1 MLYEIYITLNV
12 SFVLWVQDLL
22 ILLQNLLKL
31 QTILF
36 INFQNYMSK
45 IQNINFIDEKLSLDY
60 LVFNLPRF
68 RPRMLEVA
76 EMFHKYGFNS
86 KTYNVDTEKYSKIIY
101 DKSFTHSLTFT
112 LENEPW
118 NKNNLSIHFKAS
130 NSRRIYFLIKTGV
143 FSISQMN
150 CPSLSI
156 NRIDIQYIRP
166 NENDDTDLID
176 FFEESKQTFQT
187 NFKGQPAFMN
197 KLDKSLILGDRQ
209 DSYYFVRIYPIE
221 SNSALKFELEIKK
234 RAAKKL
240 GLLLIHSVFT
250 EFESMVSKK
259 YFNHLKKS
267 LFLQT
272 CFTHWLLDSLR
283 LKLPKPKT
291 HLVGS
296 YLKRYFLTQTT
307 FEEIQFY
314 RLLQF
319 ISFVRSY
326 SESAEKEILN
336 DQFYITVQFQ
346 LVDFMKALQVNINS
360 YQRKQFLQFF
370 DDLMRLPPYSLQ
382 FSDQKF
388 RKLLFFP
395 VVNAIQQTKNGPWHI
410 KLAIAEPLM
419 QNYYPFHFPPS
430 FFSYISTINLQ
441 VKLSIIRSFAQE
453 SSSQKTYLIR
463 SFLNTYK
470 KRSHSIQAQVKKD
483 ILDQFNQLLKSNIIE
498 PRFQLSVNG
507 NNFITKDNIKLQD
520 IQVAEVIYFYEIIYP
535 I

>member
-1 MLYEIYITLNV
+1 MPKTL
-12 SFVLWVQDLL
+12 
-22 ILLQNLLKL
+22 
-31 QTILF
+31 
-36 INFQNYMSK
+36 
-45 IQNINFIDEKLSLDY
+45 NINFSDEKLGLDY

-68 RPRMLEVA
+68 RTRMLEVA
-76 EMFHKYGFNS
+76 EIFHKYGFNS
-86 KTYNVDTEKYSKIIY
+86 RTYNVDTEKYSTILY
-101 DKSFTHSLTFT
+101 DKTFTHSLTFT
-112 LENEPW
+112 LENESW
-118 NKNNLSIHFKAS
+118 NKDNLSIHFKAS
-130 NSRRIYFLIKTGV
+130 NSRRIYFFIKRGI
-143 FSISQMN
+143 FSISQLN
-150 CPSLSI
+150 CPSLSV

-166 NENDDTDLID
+166 NENYDTNLMD
-176 FFEESKQTFQT
+176 FFKESKQTFQT
-187 NFKGQPAFMN
+187 NFKGQPAFID
-197 KLDKSLILGDRQ
+197 KLDKSLILGDR
-209 DSYYFVRIYPIE
+209 DSSYFVRIYSIE

-240 GLLLIHSVFT
+240 GLFLQRSLFT

-267 LFLQT
+267 LSLQT

-296 YLKRYFLTQTT
+296 YLKKYFLTQTNS
-307 FEEIQFY
+307 EEIQFY

-326 SESAEKEILN
+326 SELGKKEILN
-336 DQFYITVQFQ
+336 DQLYITVQFQ
-346 LVDFMKALQVNINS
+346 LVDFMKTLQVNINS

-370 DDLMRLPPYSLQ
+370 DDLMGLPPYSEQ

-410 KLAIAEPLM
+410 QIAVAEPLM
-419 QNYYPFHFPPS
+419 KNYYPFHFPPS
-430 FFSYISTINLQ
+430 FFVYTSTINLQ

-463 SFLNTYK
+463 SFLNQYK

-483 ILDQFNQLLKSNIIE
+483 ILEQFNHLLKAKIIQ
-498 PRFQLSVNG
+498 PKFQVSVNG
-507 NNFITKDNIKLQD
+507 NNFITKENIQLQD
-520 IQVAEVIYFYEIIYP
+520 IQTAKVIYFYEIIYP